1 MIFIFGVNDGNV
13 EEKQSNR
20 TETCQRC
27 GNTSRWIAA
36 KQSMK
41 ASLFFIPVFPI
52 KTKYYYYCPIC
63 RDGYQI
69 TKEEYERMI

>member
-13 EEKQSNR
+13 EEKQTNR

-52 KTKYYYYCPIC
+52 KTKYYYYCSIC
-63 RDGYQI
+63 RDGYEI
-69 TKEEYERMI
+69 TKEDYERMI